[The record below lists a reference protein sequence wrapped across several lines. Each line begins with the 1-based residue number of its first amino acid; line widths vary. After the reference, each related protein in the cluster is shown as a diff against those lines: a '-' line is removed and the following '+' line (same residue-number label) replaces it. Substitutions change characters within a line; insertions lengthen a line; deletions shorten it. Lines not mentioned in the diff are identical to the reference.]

1 MELFFSLSSKS
12 SQLMPRT
19 ELHINAPRRHKM
31 GPEARGGTADTTGAI
46 GMARRKHSPV
56 VNEAIPDGS
65 WRIAIE
71 GSTYHVSSYHL
82 EGFLQKLGHQ
92 QHGWLMGI

>member
-1 MELFFSLSSKS
+1 
-12 SQLMPRT
+12 
-19 ELHINAPRRHKM
+19 M

-56 VNEAIPDGS
+56 VNEAIPDGENG
-65 WRIAIE
+65 AQPL

-82 EGFLQKLGHQ
+82 EGGAE
-92 QHGWLMGI
+92 I